1 MLSLPLSP
9 CSCCRAKDNRY
20 QLDTCTNPLLQ
31 DTTTAADTSS
41 NAIATDFCPQ
51 PPSVAIDDQYSS
63 APSGSLDDAGVYV
76 AERLLQLSSEF
87 DVYDFSLRY
96 QVGVGEREKEGGR
109 EGEKE
114 RGMEGGREGGRREGR
129 EGGRRERGTRTEW
142 ERIQCISSYNVY
154 TYTCTFIFSLFSLYS
169 HPRLVLSSTQQAPL
183 TPPAA
188 VRTALNKP
196 VPSSLTS

>member
-1 MLSLPLSP
+1 MHIIMYMYLLIVAPPLSP

-31 DTTTAADTSS
+31 DTSTAADTSS

-96 QVGVGEREKEGGR
+96 QVGVGEGER
-109 EGEKE
+109 EGERK
-114 RGMEGGREGGRREGR
+114 GGREGGRKGERDGGRKGER
-129 EGGRRERGTRTEW
+129 EGGREERERGIRTE
-142 ERIQCISSYNVY
+142 
-154 TYTCTFIFSLFSLYS
+154 
-169 HPRLVLSSTQQAPL
+169 
-183 TPPAA
+183 
-188 VRTALNKP
+188 
-196 VPSSLTS
+196 

>member
-51 PPSVAIDDQYSS
+51 PPFVAIDDQYSS

-76 AERLLQLSSEF
+76 SERLLQLSTEF

-96 QVGVGEREKEGGR
+96 QVGVWEKREGGR
-109 EGEKE
+109 EKRREE
-114 RGMEGGREGGRREGR
+114 GREEGR
-129 EGGRRERGTRTEW
+129 EGGRKGGREERERE
-142 ERIQCISSYNVY
+142 
-154 TYTCTFIFSLFSLYS
+154 
-169 HPRLVLSSTQQAPL
+169 A
-183 TPPAA
+183 
-188 VRTALNKP
+188 
-196 VPSSLTS
+196 